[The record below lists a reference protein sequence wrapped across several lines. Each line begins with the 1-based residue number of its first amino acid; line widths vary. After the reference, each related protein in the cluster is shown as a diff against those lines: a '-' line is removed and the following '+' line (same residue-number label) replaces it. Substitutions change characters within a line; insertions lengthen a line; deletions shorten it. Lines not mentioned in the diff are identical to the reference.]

1 MKTIHYKTKGF
12 RLDDKVIQTL
22 EVLKRER
29 GLSYNLLFKDLLL
42 RCQKQREDELN
53 QQAPL

>member
-12 RLDDKVIQTL
+12 RLDDKVIHTL
-22 EVLKRER
+22 EVLKREK

-42 RCQKQREDELN
+42 RYQKQREDELN